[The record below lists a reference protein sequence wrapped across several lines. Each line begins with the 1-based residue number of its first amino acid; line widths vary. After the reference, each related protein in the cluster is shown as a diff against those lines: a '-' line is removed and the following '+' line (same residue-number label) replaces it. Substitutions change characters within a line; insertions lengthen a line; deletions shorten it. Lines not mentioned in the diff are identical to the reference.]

1 MVRAHGYQ
9 VVVPGIDGSF
19 HSFACAQSAYARLLD
34 EQRTVETVGR
44 AAASAAENDS
54 AARGPTAA

>member
-44 AAASAAENDS
+44 AAAAAENDS
-54 AARGPTAA
+54 AGRGPTAA